1 MQVVSIVAVAACGD
15 GIGMREDGGFVLGRN
30 SSSGVLAQKVE
41 NTVLGSVRIT
51 CIVDQVLENSS

>member
-15 GIGMREDGGFVLGRN
+15 GIGMREDSGFVLGRN